1 VHYVFSRRSLPAIY
15 NTGEAIN
22 YSAYRTAGGPTTFEV
37 PTDSEILQDLALLNN
52 AGYNLLRLFG
62 AAPPATDVVSEKIL
76 QLANQH
82 YPNIKFQLGVFL
94 GGLTTCAD
102 PVNDKNIAYLIT
114 KLSKY
119 PNVASI
125 SVGNETS
132 FYSKYMPVSCLEG
145 YIRTIRAQVSQ
156 PVTTDDDWSFYAGLT
171 SDNGNERIAVK
182 PDTILPL
189 IDFASIHLYPFS
201 NSLWDWKQTDIPAGT
216 ARAEKTMETSL
227 DVAKDWYGRASSYI
241 QPFASGM
248 PIVVGETGW
257 KARQTNNASELE
269 GYLANPV
276 NAKWY
281 TDLLYG
287 NTESGYSAW
296 ERSLNGPITIFYFE
310 AFDESWKGTDDGWGL
325 WDSGRSP
332 RYSLCGVVNSVPCN
346 QELYK
351 DAGYYVSTDNLNI
364 YTNTFVRSGFDSC
377 PNWGQATLCEGEKT
391 VAGFKALKYSN
402 LNYQGL
408 SWETNP
414 LDVSS
419 KTTLHMDLWTPEIT
433 SIKISLISTG
443 TENAITKA
451 LTPNSWNSIDIPLS
465 SYSANKSAILQI
477 KLEAAGSGTVYVRN
491 IYFTGT
497 SSSPITVY
505 SDTISTS
512 GFDSCPWWWQATVCE
527 GEKIVAGFK
536 ALKYSNLN
544 YQGLSWETNPLDV
557 SSKTTLHM
565 DLWTPEITSI
575 KISLISTGTENA
587 ITKALTPNSW
597 NSIDIPL
604 SSYSAN
610 KSAILQIKL
619 EAAGSGTVYV
629 RNIYFNGSSN
639 PNVPT
644 NTPINTIPSGAIAVY
659 SNESVTAGFNS
670 CPNWG
675 QATVCIPEQTIAGN
689 KVIGYSNL
697 NYQGLDWYNYPIDVS
712 AKTTLH
718 VDFWTPNLTSIQVS
732 LISAGPVENAYTQ
745 VLTTGSWNS
754 VDIPLSNYIADKSAI
769 RQIKLVASGSGTVYV
784 DNIYFY

>member
-1 VHYVFSRRSLPAIY
+1 MQCLKNTRNISFKNLFHTKSIAAVIRYSLLLGTSILVSGCNLEKNWLDGKAYVTIGGSVSGLSNGTIQLVNNGKDKLTVSSNGSFKFSLSIASGTGYAVSVSSQPSGLSCTVTNGTGTATADVSNTSVNCVPYVFTRRSLPSVY
-15 NTGEAIN
+15 NTGKAIN
-22 YSAYRTAGGPTTFEV
+22 YSAYRTAGGPTAFEV
-37 PTDSEILQDLALLNN
+37 PTDAEILQDLALLNN

-94 GGLTTCAD
+94 SGLTTCAD

-156 PVTTDDDWSFYAGLT
+156 PVTTDDDYTFYAGLT

-182 PDTILPL
+182 PDTILPI

-201 NSLWDWKQTDIPAGT
+201 NSQWDWKKTDVPAGS
-216 ARAEKTMETSL
+216 ARAQKTMETSL
-227 DVAKDWYGRASSYI
+227 DVAKDWYGRATDYI
-241 QPFASGM
+241 QTITQGL

-257 KARQTNNASELE
+257 KGRQTNNSSELE
-269 GYLANPV
+269 AYLANTV

-281 TDLLYG
+281 SDLLYG
-287 NTESGYSAW
+287 STTSGYSAW
-296 ERSLNGPITIFYFE
+296 ERSLNGPKTIFYFE
-310 AFDESWKGTDDGWGL
+310 AFDEAWKGTDDGWGL
-325 WDSGRSP
+325 WDSSRAP
-332 RYSLCGVVNSVPCN
+332 RYALCGVVSSLTCN
-346 QELYK
+346 DEVYK

-364 YTNTFVRSGFDSC
+364 YTSTFVRSGFDSC
-377 PNWGQATLCEGEKT
+377 PWWWQATVCEGEKT

-433 SIKISLISTG
+433 SIQISLISAG

-465 SYSANKSAILQI
+465 SYSANKSAII
-477 KLEAAGSGTVYVRN
+477 
-491 IYFTGT
+491 
-497 SSSPITVY
+497 
-505 SDTISTS
+505 
-512 GFDSCPWWWQATVCE
+512 
-527 GEKIVAGFK
+527 
-536 ALKYSNLN
+536 
-544 YQGLSWETNPLDV
+544 
-557 SSKTTLHM
+557 
-565 DLWTPEITSI
+565 
-575 KISLISTGTENA
+575 
-587 ITKALTPNSW
+587 
-597 NSIDIPL
+597 
-604 SSYSAN
+604 
-610 KSAILQIKL
+610 QIKL

-629 RNIYFNGSSN
+629 RNIYFNGSSIA
-639 PNVPT
+639 NVPT
-644 NTPINTIPSGAIAVY
+644 NAPINTIPIGAIAVY
-659 SNESVTAGFNS
+659 SDTSVTAGFNS

-689 KVIGYSNL
+689 KLIGYSNL

-718 VDFWTPNLTSIQVS
+718 VDFWTPSLTNIQVS

-745 VLTTGSWNS
+745 VLTTGGWNS